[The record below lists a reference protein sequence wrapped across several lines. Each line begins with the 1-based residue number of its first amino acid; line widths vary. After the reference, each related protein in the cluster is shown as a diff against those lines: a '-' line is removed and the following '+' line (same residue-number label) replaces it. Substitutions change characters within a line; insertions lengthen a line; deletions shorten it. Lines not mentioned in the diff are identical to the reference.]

1 MDCIY
6 RKNRVGCFCQTA
18 VIGAF
23 LVLLAATGSVAEIIH
38 LHDGQVINGE
48 IVERGD
54 GFIKVK
60 TRYQVRYLGLGTIKK
75 IEKERRGLDR
85 VYILTRENTV
95 IAGYLVEEDSLQVV
109 YRDAPDTAD
118 KNISKLDVLRMS
130 NEEIRPIDMEFRF
143 RPGAFIPLNTGGAD
157 LGLATAYTGS
167 IGINAMFVPRL
178 RFLLDVGFARS
189 ENDGN
194 PGRYLQVV
202 PVTLSAAFRFSLTR
216 QFEVIPRMGLGGAA
230 LDYHSGEGDELA
242 TVSAA
247 FVAGLTFS
255 FALAPRRFYLGIYG
269 DYLLLYDF
277 SGALHTVVTGVFAG
291 FRL

>member
-1 MDCIY
+1 MNCFTK
-6 RKNRVGCFCQTA
+6 KNRVHSFCRAA
-18 VIGAF
+18 VIGTF
-23 LVLLAATGSVAEIIH
+23 LVLFAATGAVAEIIH
-38 LHDGQVINGE
+38 LYDGQVINGE
-48 IVERGD
+48 IVGRGD

-60 TRYQVRYLGLGTIKK
+60 TRYQVRYLNLDAIRK

-85 VYILTRENTV
+85 VYILTRENAV
-95 IAGYLVEEDSLQVV
+95 ITGYLVEEDSLQVV

-118 KNISKLDVLRMS
+118 RTISKLDVLRMS
-130 NEEIRPIDMEFRF
+130 KEEIRPIDMEFRF

-167 IGINAMFVPRL
+167 IGINAMIVPRL

-202 PVTLSAAFRFSLTR
+202 PVTLSAAWRFSLTR
-216 QFEVIPRMGLGGAA
+216 QFEIIPRMGLGVAA

-247 FVAGLTFS
+247 VIAGLTFS

-277 SGALHTVVTGVFAG
+277 SAALHTVITGVFAG